1 MALSGMTGFARESGE
16 AEWGT
21 WSWEARSVNGR
32 GLDVRLNVP
41 SGLETIEQAIRKTV
55 GETFKRGN
63 LQIGLRIEVSGSDK
77 IAVNESIL

>member
-32 GLDVRLNVP
+32 GLDVQSNV
-41 SGLETIEQAIRKTV
+41 QA
-55 GETFKRGN
+55 
-63 LQIGLRIEVSGSDK
+63 
-77 IAVNESIL
+77 ASINATRFP